1 MKILILINAYA
12 NMQAMNSQVRRLREE
27 LEKQGVEVDVR
38 RNGSIP
44 CYVDGE
50 GNCRVAVEDYAC
62 CIYLDKDKYTSAMME
77 RQGLRLFNGHA
88 SIQICDD
95 KMETFIRLSQQG
107 IPMPLTIPAPL
118 CYYPGAAIQKER
130 LDAVAQQ
137 LGLPLIIKECAGS
150 LGAQVYLIPDA
161 ESLYEMDAKLQGT
174 PHLYQQFIAASA
186 GRDIR
191 VIVVGGKVVAAMKR
205 VSDTDF
211 RSNID
216 LGGHGEVID
225 LPPEAAALCCK
236 AAVALGLDY
245 CGVDVLFGQE
255 GFLLCEVNS
264 NAFFEGVEQTTGI
277 NVAEQYVNYIL
288 TSLQTEK
295 SML

>member
-12 NMQAMNSQVRRLREE
+12 NMRAVNSQVRRLREE
-27 LEKQGVEVDVR
+27 LEKRGVEVDVR

-77 RQGLRLFNGHA
+77 RQGLRLFNSHE

-95 KMETFIRLSQQG
+95 KMETFIRLSQKG

-118 CYYPGAAIQKER
+118 CYYPGVPVQQER

-137 LGLPLIIKECAGS
+137 LGFPLIVKECAGS
-150 LGAQVYLIPDA
+150 LGAQVYLIPDHQ
-161 ESLYEMDAKLQGT
+161 SLYEMDAKLQGT

-186 GRDIR
+186 GQDIR
-191 VIVVGGKVVAAMKR
+191 VIVVGGDALFLSGKDSQIGR
-205 VSDTDF
+205 
-211 RSNID
+211 
-216 LGGHGEVID
+216 GEPID
-225 LPPEAAALCCK
+225 LPPQAAALCCQ
-236 AAVALGLDY
+236 AAAALGLDY
-245 CGVDVLFGQE
+245 CGVDVLFGEQ

-277 NVAEQYVNYIL
+277 NVAAHYANYIL
-288 TSLQTEK
+288 DSLQNH
-295 SML
+295 SAVL